1 MAEAQI
7 MAVSPEQLGE
17 IMQSAGY
24 RTEHRAD
31 NNGTPLIASAT
42 GGISFNVRMGNRAP
56 APIEGFLDFT
66 YLTVI
71 KIEGEFPLER
81 VNDWNRNK
89 RFARLH
95 KVDDFIVM
103 DMDVVAAAGVTT
115 NHIRATMELWDRLL
129 QELMAWL
136 RGDNAAGGA
145 ANSA

>member
-7 MAVSPEQLGE
+7 MAVTPEQLGE

-56 APIEGFLDFT
+56 APVEGFLDFT

-71 KIEGEFPLER
+71 KIEGQFPLER

-95 KVDDFIVM
+95 KVDDFIVL
-103 DMDVVAAAGVTT
+103 DMDIIVAGGVTQ

-129 QELMAWL
+129 QEMMGWL
-136 RGDNAAGGA
+136 RGDVPAGA

>member
-7 MAVSPEQLGE
+7 MTVSPEQLGE

-24 RTEHRAD
+24 RTEHRTD
-31 NNGTPLIASAT
+31 NNGAPLIASAT
-42 GGISFNVRMGNRAP
+42 GGISFNVRMGNRAVP
-56 APIEGFLDFT
+56 PVEGFLDFT

-71 KIEGEFPLER
+71 KIEGEFPLTR

-95 KVDDFIVM
+95 QVDDFIVM
-103 DMDVVAAAGVTT
+103 DMDVIAAAGVTT
-115 NHIRATMELWDRLL
+115 NHIRATLELWDRLL

-136 RGDNAAGGA
+136 RGDTTQAGA